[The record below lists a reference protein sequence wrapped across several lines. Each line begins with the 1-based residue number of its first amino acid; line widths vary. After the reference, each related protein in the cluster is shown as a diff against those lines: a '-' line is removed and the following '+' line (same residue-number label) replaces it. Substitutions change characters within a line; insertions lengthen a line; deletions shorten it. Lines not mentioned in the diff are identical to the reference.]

1 MQITVQQLQMIAHTP
16 AGKNAAVR
24 FAPILN
30 ELLPNFGLTEP
41 AVIAAFIAQ
50 AMHES
55 AELTRLIES
64 FNYSTEVR
72 LFNTFPTRFKTIQV
86 AKTYFRKPEAIA
98 NFVYANRMGNGDFMS
113 GDGFKFRGRGLFQ
126 LTGRE
131 NYQLVSNVLKLD
143 FVNYPDRVVEPYYAV
158 MTACWYWNNRNLSLH
173 ARNGAFNTI
182 SKLLN
187 GGTNGLVERRDYW
200 FAAKE
205 ALGVK
210 K

>member
-1 MQITVQQLQMIAHTP
+1 MQVTIQQLQAIAKTT
-16 AGKNAAVR
+16 AGKKAAEK

-30 ELLPNFGLTEP
+30 ELLPKFNLNEP

-55 AELTRLIES
+55 AEFTRLTES
-64 FNYSTEVR
+64 FNYSSEVR
-72 LFNTFPTRFKTIQV
+72 LFNTFPTRFKTIHI

-113 GDGFKFRGRGLFQ
+113 GDGFRFRGRGLFQ
-126 LTGRE
+126 LTGRQ
-131 NYQLVSNVLKLD
+131 NYQLVSNVLALD
-143 FVNYPDRVVEPYYAV
+143 FVNYPDRVADPYYAV
-158 MTACWYWNNRNLSLH
+158 MTACWYWDNRGFSLH

-182 SKLLN
+182 SKLIN
-187 GGTNGLVERRDYW
+187 GGTNGLAERREYW

-205 ALGVK
+205 ALGIK